1 MAGPGEMAGTGAEP
15 AAAEGRGRGGL
26 RASHVDREQVIGT
39 LKAAFVQGR
48 LTRDE
53 LDARVDRVFAARTYA
68 ELGEVTA
75 DIPAGLTG
83 AQSRREPWRA
93 TKISLRVEYAI
104 FVPGIVAF
112 LLVPGGPATTARQVV
127 TLIAA
132 VYLVFWILGVFMMV
146 ASRPAKRSDGQPPP
160 RSAAGAGDGDHLI
173 VSVAREQ
180 ATDTLQAALAQGRLT
195 EDEHNARAAQ
205 ATAARSPAE
214 LTALTADLPAGIAAR
229 PPAVSDVGMGVC
241 VSLAAA
247 SVLAALVM
255 WQPDNY
261 PAFALALF
269 ALATLIVVPV
279 ITAGLMV
286 DVRHQKRSG
295 PRLPLG
301 PAPHADG

>member
-1 MAGPGEMAGTGAEP
+1 
-15 AAAEGRGRGGL
+15 
-26 RASHVDREQVIGT
+26 VIGT

-48 LTRDE
+48 LTSDE
-53 LDARVDRVFAARTYA
+53 LDARVDRVYASRTYA
-68 ELGEVTA
+68 ELGEATA

-83 AQSRREPWRA
+83 ARSRRDPWRA

-112 LLVPGGPATTARQVV
+112 LLVPGGPRTTARDVV
-127 TLIAA
+127 TLTAA

-160 RSAAGAGDGDHLI
+160 RPAAGAADGDHLI

-180 ATDTLQAALAQGRLT
+180 ATRTLEAALAQGRLT

-205 ATAARSPAE
+205 ATATRSPAE

-229 PPAVSDVGMGVC
+229 LPAASDVRTGVC
-241 VSLAAA
+241 LSLAAA
-247 SVLAALVM
+247 GVLGALVM

-269 ALATLIVVPV
+269 AAATLIVVPV

-286 DVRHQKRSG
+286 DAWHQKRSG
-295 PRLPLG
+295 RQLPPG

>member
-1 MAGPGEMAGTGAEP
+1 MAGRGEMAGTGAEP

-26 RASHVDREQVIGT
+26 RASHADREQVIGT

-53 LDARVDRVFAARTYA
+53 LDARVDRVYASRTYA

-83 AQSRREPWRA
+83 ARSRREPWRA

-112 LLVPGGPATTARQVV
+112 LLVPGGPHTTVREVV
-127 TLIAA
+127 TLTAA

-146 ASRPAKRSDGQPPP
+146 ASRPAERFGGQPPP
-160 RSAAGAGDGDHLI
+160 PSAAGAGDGDHLI

-180 ATDTLQAALAQGRLT
+180 ATRTLKAALAQGRLT
-195 EDEHNARAAQ
+195 EDEHDARAAQ
-205 ATAARSPAE
+205 ATAARSSAE
-214 LTALTADLPAGIAAR
+214 LTALTAGIAAR

-269 ALATLIVVPV
+269 AAATLIVVPV
-279 ITAGLMV
+279 VTAGLMV
-286 DVRHQKRSG
+286 DVRYQKRSG
-295 PRLPLG
+295 RQAPPG
-301 PAPHADG
+301 PALHADG